1 MPPSAPLGS
10 SSSPV
15 RVAIVGAGPA
25 GFFTAEA
32 LLKSTAACFDVDVL
46 ERLPTPFGLVRAGVA
61 PDHQQIKS
69 VHKVFEKTAAHERF
83 RFLGN
88 VHVSRDLL
96 VGELAQHYDQV
107 VYAIGSAGDR
117 RLGVP
122 GEELAGS
129 HAATAFVG
137 WYNAHPDFADFPFDL
152 QHELA
157 KTDIASPALK
167 ALWRSQVREVVL
179 LARRGP
185 AQAAFDLRE
194 LRAIA
199 ALEGVQVVL
208 NRAQLEE
215 VIAQRSPELDEATR
229 RTIDGMLALAAP
241 PDGKAER
248 TLRLEFLASPVE
260 LLSNAAGRVRAV
272 RVERTALTRDPDGE
286 YRAVGTGS
294 TFELQAGLVFRSVG
308 YRGVPLDGVPFDA
321 GAGVIANRDGRVLDQ
336 GQVRA
341 GQYAVGWCRRGATG
355 VIGTNKA
362 DANALVERMVAD
374 VPTLAP
380 VAPERRTRAA
390 IDHLLASRDVRVTT
404 FADWGVL
411 DEVEISTGRQRGKVR
426 EKFVSIE
433 QMMNHL
439 LRTERSPGGDGVV
452 KGP

>member
-1 MPPSAPLGS
+1 VVIG
-10 SSSPV
+10 
-15 RVAIVGAGPA
+15 I
-25 GFFTAEA
+25 
-32 LLKSTAACFDVDVL
+32 
-46 ERLPTPFGLVRAGVA
+46 
-61 PDHQQIKS
+61 
-69 VHKVFEKTAAHERF
+69 
-83 RFLGN
+83 GN
-88 VHVSRDLL
+88 VAMDLARVL
-96 VGELAQHYDQV
+96 LRSPA
-107 VYAIGSAGDR
+107 
-117 RLGVP
+117 
-122 GEELAGS
+122 
-129 HAATAFVG
+129 
-137 WYNAHPDFADFPFDL
+137 
-152 QHELA
+152 ELA